1 MSQKKYILAITGAS
15 GSIYAKIL
23 LEELLRSGHKVYLV
37 YSKIALQ
44 VWAHEIEGEGL
55 NQYLKTLPEDWQKNL
70 VTESNADLGAIIA
83 SGSFRHDGMIVA
95 PCSMKTLAS
104 LAHGLADNLIGR
116 AADVALKERFPLAML
131 LRETPF
137 SLIHIENMA
146 TATRAGAIMVPA
158 NPGFYHGDHSFEGL
172 VNFVAGKV
180 LDTLRIDH
188 QLYTRWKAEGS
199 LGAPHSD
206 EAKGKSDG
214 N

>member
-1 MSQKKYILAITGAS
+1 MNQKKYILALTGAS
-15 GSIYAKIL
+15 GSIYGKIL

-37 YSKIALQ
+37 YSKIAVQ
-44 VWAHEIEGEGL
+44 VWAHEIEGDGL
-55 NQYLKTLPEDWQKNL
+55 SSYLKSLPAEWQENL

-95 PCSMKTLAS
+95 PCSMKTLAAV
-104 LAHGLADNLIGR
+104 AHGLADNLIGR

-146 TATRAGAIMVPA
+146 IATRAGAIMIPA
-158 NPGFYHGDHSFEGL
+158 NPGFYHGDNSFEGL

-180 LDTLRIDH
+180 LDSLNIEH
-188 QLYTRWKAEGS
+188 QLYNRWKSEE
-199 LGAPHSD
+199 H
-206 EAKGKSDG
+206 
-214 N
+214 